1 MDLIFDFANKFYI
14 GLMHF
19 ILVICILALLYILYL
34 FVLKIIIDIQKYF
47 RGGNSKWIYIF

>member
-14 GLMHF
+14 GFMHF

-47 RGGNSKWIYIF
+47 RGGKSK